1 MNDFQIISKL
11 GEGAYSTVYKV
22 RRFQDNNIYALK
34 KVKLLNLSEKEKQ
47 NALNEVR
54 ILASVKSQFVISYK
68 EAFFDEKDST
78 LCIIMEYA
86 DNGDLY
92 QKIVEHKKSA
102 KFFEEIDIWKIF
114 IQLVKGLKAL
124 HELNILHRDLKSANV
139 FLCTD
144 GSAKLGD
151 LNVSKVARKGLGYT
165 QTGTPYYASPEVW
178 KDQPYD
184 NKSDIWSL
192 GCVLYEMITLRPPFR
207 AENMEGLY
215 AKVIKGHV
223 NRIPERFSQD
233 LFTVV
238 KILLQVSPEKRP
250 SCEQILKSSI
260 IRERIDYFKEIEG
273 INNDESGD
281 ENNLLKTIR
290 IPKNLL
296 FLSDKLPKPN
306 YKKVNVNNK
315 SAVNSKNISNSN
327 FGSIQNNYRSFN
339 KEKEKN
345 KLENKLPPLKINYN
359 MKKKKEFEKEK
370 ERILKRIE
378 EKESD
383 SNKEINIEDNN
394 NINNNNN
401 EEKKHSHRNIN
412 SIDVNKKTI
421 ENNDENNNENNNN
434 ENNNENKEN
443 INNYNQEN
451 IENNKNNNNNEIY
464 NNNENNKDNES
475 EGPKIINIRSK
486 RNIFSPKD
494 KPLNIN
500 LNYMKKKKME
510 SENLNNES
518 NILNNNNNNEIEV
531 IKNNLNERSKIN
543 SKNQKMKEYKEKI
556 KNSYDYLQYNN
567 IYNKNKL
574 KTDLPNLEINS
585 YLNKNNNN
593 IYYNNSN
600 TIYVSSSS
608 RNNKNNNI
616 KNSYNNNTYSL
627 NTGIKKQNL
636 LNNLLSNK
644 NKDFIVKVIKELN
657 KNKNVLYTSNLNN
670 TSHTK
675 KKSKKQNNI
684 ISPSEKLIQNQL
696 QFNKTSSS
704 THHMKTLSSSSSSAG
719 QGLITSYHNK
729 NTLSMSK
736 LQIASNIQSSY
747 QKNKKSKDKK
757 NENIIKALNIKE
769 NIPYTSRESKNS
781 FSPELMQMLNSKIR
795 KIKNLSSNKRIS
807 MSISSKK
814 PLIQNT
820 SYGNNKEKQKEY
832 KTINSDLNRNK
843 NTRNKKYDN
852 TTDSLSIGINNKY
865 LSPENKSE
873 KDNNNI
879 SKSPPKSPDY
889 NKIMKTYAH
898 FHSKSTFLGNTNNEK
913 LKMKKIK
920 NSVFSNKPELNIKG
934 FQIKGFKQLLQNNTN
949 SNNNSKHSKGSNS
962 DRLLFSESSYKTI
975 SKTNRSNSK
984 TFLDMYSILNK
995 K

>member
-401 EEKKHSHRNIN
+401 EEKKYSHRNIN

-434 ENNNENKEN
+434 ENNNNENKEN

-600 TIYVSSSS
+600 SNSLS
-608 RNNKNNNI
+608 RRSKNNN
-616 KNSYNNNTYSL
+616 NNNNEIYKIYSTYM
-627 NTGIKKQNL
+627 
-636 LNNLLSNK
+636 
-644 NKDFIVKVIKELN
+644 
-657 KNKNVLYTSNLNN
+657 
-670 TSHTK
+670 
-675 KKSKKQNNI
+675 
-684 ISPSEKLIQNQL
+684 KL
-696 QFNKTSSS
+696 
-704 THHMKTLSSSSSSAG
+704 
-719 QGLITSYHNK
+719 
-729 NTLSMSK
+729 
-736 LQIASNIQSSY
+736 
-747 QKNKKSKDKK
+747 
-757 NENIIKALNIKE
+757 
-769 NIPYTSRESKNS
+769 
-781 FSPELMQMLNSKIR
+781 
-795 KIKNLSSNKRIS
+795 
-807 MSISSKK
+807 
-814 PLIQNT
+814 
-820 SYGNNKEKQKEY
+820 
-832 KTINSDLNRNK
+832 
-843 NTRNKKYDN
+843 
-852 TTDSLSIGINNKY
+852 
-865 LSPENKSE
+865 
-873 KDNNNI
+873 
-879 SKSPPKSPDY
+879 
-889 NKIMKTYAH
+889 
-898 FHSKSTFLGNTNNEK
+898 
-913 LKMKKIK
+913 
-920 NSVFSNKPELNIKG
+920 
-934 FQIKGFKQLLQNNTN
+934 
-949 SNNNSKHSKGSNS
+949 SNNNSNQNIKMNKYRYNNNNNNNRKENNYKYNYNNYLNIEKYYENIHKNNYNYNYNNIYNN
-962 DRLLFSESSYKTI
+962 RLYNNNNNNYYYNY
-975 SKTNRSNSK
+975 NRKRNIPEVKIIPKRKLSP
-984 TFLDMYSILNK
+984 IK
-995 K
+995 KNYNYY